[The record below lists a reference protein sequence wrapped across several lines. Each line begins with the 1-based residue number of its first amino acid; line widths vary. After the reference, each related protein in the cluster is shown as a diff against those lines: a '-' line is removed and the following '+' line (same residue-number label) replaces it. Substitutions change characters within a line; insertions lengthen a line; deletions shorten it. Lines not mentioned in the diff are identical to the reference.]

1 MATLQKEIIGNFST
15 RQEAQDFKQAVES
28 AGISGDSVTI
38 NDEVT
43 VYNEVAAQGTT
54 VGSEAGLVL
63 GAFYGGTVGVI
74 LAIIQGFYIPTD
86 TLLPG
91 QLIIAMLTLAGA
103 VVGVIAAKRIRSS
116 YLPEQSTKGNPD
128 IPRRFRV
135 EVSGSDDDINQVRQ
149 VMVEQGS

>member
-28 AGISGDSVTI
+28 AGISGDSIMI
-38 NDEVT
+38 NDDVT

-63 GAFYGGTVGVI
+63 GAFYGGTVGII
-74 LAIIQGFYIPTD
+74 LATIQGFYIPTD

-91 QLIIAMLTLAGA
+91 QLIIAVLTLVGA
-103 VVGVIAAKRIRSS
+103 VVGAIAAKRIRADH
-116 YLPEQSTKGNPD
+116 LPEQRTKGNPD

-135 EVSGSDDDINQVRQ
+135 EVAGSENDINQARR

>member
-28 AGISGDSVTI
+28 AGINRDQVMI
-38 NDEVT
+38 NDDVT

-54 VGSEAGLVL
+54 VGSEAGLVT
-63 GAFYGGTVGVI
+63 GAFLGGTVGAI
-74 LAIIQGFYIPTD
+74 LAIVQGFYFPTN

-91 QLIIAMLTLAGA
+91 QLVIIGLTSVGA
-103 VVGVIAAKRIRSS
+103 IMGALFARRIRNNH
-116 YLPEQSTKGNPD
+116 LPEQKLKGNPD

-135 EVSGSDDDINQVRQ
+135 EVSGSDDEIRQARQ
-149 VMVEQGS
+149 VLVEQGS